1 MRTKLYIVLMA
12 VSLTLAVG
20 GPAWAGHHKPHKHR
34 AISGTRNNLPPG
46 FGSASGSSGES
57 TADGAPAP
65 EEPADDGDDS
75 NSQSGDDASPR
86 LGGSSSP
93 TTQTTTTTAVPQV
106 VTTLAPQAPAAVT
119 TKTTTAPAQPKPP
132 PICSN
137 LPALTALPP
146 TMDRDAATGI
156 CSPKCLNHPDFTF
169 LPDRWYKQTDGN
181 CYYRGEDN
189 FGVCKG
195 DQFVLATRSTVESLL
210 NSGYGMGIWVDG
222 VPPDRHMH
230 CLVTDLATYGI
241 NPKDYVFS
249 GKYVQDGGPQD
260 GLFDSPT
267 PRKEWAIPLYPYWV
281 PKSSATAYAQRQSVT
296 SVMAYGLL
304 WGSRRYNNANSFAK
318 QLRHQG
324 GTWKSWKKNHPVQAQ
339 ALTEHA
345 HILRQLK

>member
-12 VSLTLAVG
+12 VSLTLAVAG
-20 GPAWAGHHKPHKHR
+20 SAWAGHHKPHKHR

-75 NSQSGDDASPR
+75 NSQSGDDASSR

-106 VTTLAPQAPAAVT
+106 VTTLAPQAPAVVT
-119 TKTTTAPAQPKPP
+119 TKTATEAPPKPP

-169 LPDRWYKQTDGN
+169 LPDRWYKQADGN

-222 VPPDRHMH
+222 VPPDRHMN
-230 CLVTDLATYGI
+230 CLVTDLATYGL
-241 NPKDYVFS
+241 NPEGYVFS

-260 GLFDSPT
+260 GIFDSPT

-281 PKSSATAYAQRQSVT
+281 PKTQAAAYAQHQSVT
-296 SVMAYGLL
+296 SIMAYGLL
-304 WGSRRYNNANSFAK
+304 WGKLRYNNANSLAR

-324 GTWKSWKKNHPVQAQ
+324 GSWKNWKKNHPVQAQ
-339 ALTEHA
+339 ALAEHT
-345 HILRQLK
+345 HLLRQLK